1 MTDFKQNY
9 VERLKKYL
17 YITPTIEVNGQTY
30 LKVDMLKN
38 SILDCEI
45 NASNLNNENAKGIV
59 QYSNCLASL
68 LPIYNEGEHYQTIL
82 EIDNLVRSPKHL
94 RSLPAFSR
102 QEVDFAHLTHDLKF
116 AQNDKAKLKKIA
128 RTLSR
133 DDFIVK
139 ILKFNYNINAIISSC
154 IYFGNDQSVNQ
165 DKIDARFLANTRAEE
180 MIKTVLT
187 TNDMVFK
194 FIAQSSEFVLDGTS
208 CDIDGYLNAV
218 CENLEKQFQNIQPQN
233 AQQIHASLDDL
244 RLKVAKTYTDCFATL
259 KSVDQKVT
267 ELTSIKE

>member
-1 MTDFKQNY
+1 
-9 VERLKKYL
+9 
-17 YITPTIEVNGQTY
+17 
-30 LKVDMLKN
+30 
-38 SILDCEI
+38 
-45 NASNLNNENAKGIV
+45 
-59 QYSNCLASL
+59 
-68 LPIYNEGEHYQTIL
+68 
-82 EIDNLVRSPKHL
+82 
-94 RSLPAFSR
+94 
-102 QEVDFAHLTHDLKF
+102 
-116 AQNDKAKLKKIA
+116 
-128 RTLSR
+128 
-133 DDFIVK
+133 
-139 ILKFNYNINAIISSC
+139 
-154 IYFGNDQSVNQ
+154 
-165 DKIDARFLANTRAEE
+165 